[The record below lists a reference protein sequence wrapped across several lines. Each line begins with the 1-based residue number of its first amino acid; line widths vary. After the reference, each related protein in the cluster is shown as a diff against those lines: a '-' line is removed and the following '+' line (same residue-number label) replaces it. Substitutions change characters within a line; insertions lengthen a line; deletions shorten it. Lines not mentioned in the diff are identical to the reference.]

1 MIAPA
6 LPFAR
11 LDAYTRRISIC
22 TSALLLMLGTAV
34 FAQRS
39 GTGRATGQ
47 PMPAFSLDSL
57 RYVLRFPAAASSAGR
72 NGVAR
77 ITVSVNARGR
87 VSITNDAR
95 SDKEFLTALTSA
107 VGTVP
112 FAPATTSGRPAA
124 SAVTLTAWF
133 LYDNS
138 YGRNIPFVDIAVD
151 SASRASGPLNREGLQ
166 RAAGSNL
173 EPVYSVADL
182 SRRLNYPQ
190 HIEHGEWEDTV
201 VVRALV
207 ERSGIAEHTFVE
219 HVGNPFLDLAAE
231 EAVRGLR
238 FAPAMQLGT
247 PVATWT
253 NVPVRFIW
261 KRRETGA
268 R

>member
-1 MIAPA
+1 MTAPVHSFVRAAARASRISVCVSVLLLLCGIAAPA
-6 LPFAR
+6 QRRTPAR
-11 LDAYTRRISIC
+11 PA
-22 TSALLLMLGTAV
+22 AV
-34 FAQRS
+34 
-39 GTGRATGQ
+39 
-47 PMPAFSLDSL
+47 PMPIFSLDSL
-57 RYVLRFPAAASSAGR
+57 RYAMRFPAAASSAGR

-77 ITVSVNARGR
+77 IVVSVGARGKL
-87 VSITNDAR
+87 SIVPDPR
-95 SDKEFLTALTSA
+95 SDKEFLNALTSA
-107 VGTVP
+107 VRTVQFASGTT
-112 FAPATTSGRPAA
+112 AGRPAV
-124 SAVTLTAWF
+124 SAVAITAWF

-138 YGRNIPFVDIAVD
+138 YGRNIPFVDIAID
-151 SASRASGPLNREGLQ
+151 SASRAAGPLEREGLQ

-261 KRRETGA
+261 KRR
-268 R
+268 